1 MLKKEVI
8 IDAIEHRNPA
18 YVPWNIEL
26 TRDYVEKIKK
36 ERSVEDP
43 EIFLGNHMM
52 RRKYKHNVP
61 IPGTPYEKDLFGV
74 TWEDAK
80 DGGDV
85 GNIVKFPCLEND
97 PDDYKFPEVDEK
109 FARSVVQSLLDDT
122 EGRFRMFSITMGY
135 FERLWSLFSMSEA
148 LVNMIAEPE
157 MTMSFLDRVEEH
169 HHKLLDIVL
178 SYDEIEAVYFG
189 DDWGQQN
196 GLIMGPTLWKEM
208 IKPGMK
214 RLFERVKSKGKY
226 VVLHSCGDL
235 RQIMPDLIDMGV
247 DVYNTVQPEIY
258 DLDMLKREYGQ
269 DLTFYGGISTQQFMP
284 FATPEETKEMTKRV
298 IDKMASGGGYI
309 LSPTHAVTPD
319 IPLENVEAMIQVAK
333 DMM

>member
-1 MLKKEVI
+1 
-8 IDAIEHRNPA
+8 
-18 YVPWNIEL
+18 
-26 TRDYVEKIKK
+26 
-36 ERSVEDP
+36 
-43 EIFLGNHMM
+43 
-52 RRKYKHNVP
+52 
-61 IPGTPYEKDLFGV
+61 
-74 TWEDAK
+74 
-80 DGGDV
+80 
-85 GNIVKFPCLEND
+85 
-97 PDDYKFPEVDEK
+97 
-109 FARSVVQSLLDDT
+109 
-122 EGRFRMFSITMGY
+122 
-135 FERLWSLFSMSEA
+135 MSEA

-258 DLDMLKREYGQ
+258 DLDMLKREYGK